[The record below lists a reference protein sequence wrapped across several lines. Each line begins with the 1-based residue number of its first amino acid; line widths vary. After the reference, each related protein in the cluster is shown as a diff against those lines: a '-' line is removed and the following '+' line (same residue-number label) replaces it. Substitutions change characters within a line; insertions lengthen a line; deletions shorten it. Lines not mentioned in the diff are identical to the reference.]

1 MASLNRFLW
10 LQRRLVR
17 LRNLYYVKIWGM
29 DLHPTVI
36 MSMTAKLD
44 LTHPSGVHIGAY
56 SYVAFGASILSH
68 DMTRRLKVDTVIGEC
83 SFIGA
88 RSIIMPG
95 VRIGSHC
102 IVAAGAVVTKDVPDN
117 SIVAGNPAK
126 IIESGI
132 QTDKWGVLLAQNS
145 KTGPKAAGA

>member
-44 LTHPSGVHIGAY
+44 LTHPSGIHIGAY

-132 QTDKWGVLLAQNS
+132 QTDKWGVLLAQTPKS
-145 KTGPKAAGA
+145 DPKAIGA

>member
-132 QTDKWGVLLAQNS
+132 RTDKWGVLLVQTPKS
-145 KTGPKAAGA
+145 DPKAIGA